1 MKSDVDFQPQALH
14 CSRVDSTDFLWLS
27 LVFPL
32 TPSFYARIQ
41 SRVPHCIELSLLP
54 SLPRTGT
61 APQSLLIFHPHFP
74 RAVILQNVAQLEVSL
89 EHLTMKAR
97 ELWETLWSHHRSN
110 RKAREGG
117 APKGQRRTRWG
128 HTGRLDRQTPPPHG
142 SPLEAVR
149 VPTPLSEDYYRE
161 TSLACL
167 AFPGRLF
174 QHNQ

>member
-1 MKSDVDFQPQALH
+1 MPGSNRGSHTALS
-14 CSRVDSTDFLWLS
+14 CRF
-27 LVFPL
+27 FPV
-32 TPSFYARIQ
+32 S
-41 SRVPHCIELSLLP
+41 
-54 SLPRTGT
+54 GT

-167 AFPGRLF
+167 AVPGRLF
-174 QHNQ
+174 QHNQWSGHTVHFTGSTIKNWEWLGIRKSKCCHV